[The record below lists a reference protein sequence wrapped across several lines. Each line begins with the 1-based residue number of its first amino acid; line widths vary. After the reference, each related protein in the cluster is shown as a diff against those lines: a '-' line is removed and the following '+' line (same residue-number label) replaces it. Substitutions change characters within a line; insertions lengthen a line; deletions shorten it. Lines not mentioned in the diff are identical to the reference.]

1 MAQSR
6 DPGLQTMPAKVLWVV
21 EGEDQVVRAK
31 FDLPQGGECWLGW
44 TDCGSEEYSLQQQ
57 HEVGLRTMPI
67 RTRFEKRGRLDCS
80 SSDIVARDNCGVF
93 KHVPAEGLVFER
105 VVAEGCGW
113 DGVNLLWMGDDCP
126 AWITGT
132 TAGRKRWPANA
143 IIRYIDDWP
152 SSINDPRGAAVVCNR
167 GEGGWFLACRT
178 CGGRKGDCYSSK
190 FGKSS
195 ARRGKLRKW
204 RKCACGSADHANVNG
219 QEVLFKYPKE
229 RGVGHRR
236 AHCEEGGAN
245 DH

>member
-1 MAQSR
+1 MQVATAQRDGDYREPSLVKYPATDMLLVRQGNDRSIFLPARQGEIDRTSGAHMAQSR
-6 DPGLQTMPAKVLWVV
+6 DPGLQTMPAEVLWIV
-21 EGEDQVVRAK
+21 EGEDQVVCAK

-152 SSINDPRGAAVVCNR
+152 R
-167 GEGGWFLACRT
+167 
-178 CGGRKGDCYSSK
+178 
-190 FGKSS
+190 
-195 ARRGKLRKW
+195 
-204 RKCACGSADHANVNG
+204 NG
-219 QEVLFKYPKE
+219 
-229 RGVGHRR
+229 
-236 AHCEEGGAN
+236 
-245 DH
+245 